1 MISHGEFHDGAFD
14 GVWISEPGLAFIFL
28 AADGGRRVT
37 AVLTGLLR
45 LNVAG
50 FKQGNIILDLIVRD
64 HNEVTLQDIAYLC
77 DLEDAHEPEAWES
90 ALLEQVSGE
99 GLQILQIDSSYGGT
113 CLALAKSIELLDRSE
128 WMKRYTV
135 QR

>member
-1 MISHGEFHDGAFD
+1 MISHGEFHDGSFD

-28 AADGGRRVT
+28 TADGGRRVT

-64 HNEVTLQDIAYLC
+64 RNEATLQDIAYLC

-90 ALLEQVSGE
+90 ALLEQVRRE
-99 GLQILQIDSSYGGT
+99 GLQILQIAMH
-113 CLALAKSIELLDRSE
+113 ALGLF
-128 WMKRYTV
+128 
-135 QR
+135 